1 MPPLILTEA
10 DFANLSLLDSPE
22 LKRRLA
28 AATRVSSD
36 AVAAHLVTMNSIVR
50 YRDPASGER
59 AEVQVV
65 YPQDA
70 RSRLRGRCSV
80 LSPLG
85 LALLGASVGDL
96 VEHDAGAARRR
107 LYIEEVL
114 HQPESS
120 MQKHVVVRE

>member
-36 AVAAHLVTMNSIVR
+36 AVAAQLVTMNSIVR
-50 YRDPASGER
+50 YRDPATGGR

-96 VEHDAGAARRR
+96 VEDDAGAARRR